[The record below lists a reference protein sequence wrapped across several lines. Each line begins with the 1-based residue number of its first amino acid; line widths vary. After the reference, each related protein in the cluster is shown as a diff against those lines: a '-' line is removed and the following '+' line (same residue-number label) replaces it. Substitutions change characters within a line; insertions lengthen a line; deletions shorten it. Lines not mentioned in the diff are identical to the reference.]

1 MTTILGIKTSNDEE
15 GIVIAA
21 DTQINIY
28 EENKQTG
35 KLSGSK
41 IKTEKNY
48 AFAYTGH
55 YTKSVEAFFS
65 YLSGGRD
72 FESFI
77 KFITGKKEPE
87 ELKGL
92 FGFVPKNIRKAF
104 EEVLKGGDSKSELEK
119 NLLKIYK
126 NEIAPSTE
134 VDNFIFKF
142 IKYIEEQTN
151 PIETAIKRGYFEEI
165 VFTNRHISKKRDDE
179 DDDLGGD
186 SLELIL
192 ASNNPLIGLYH
203 INQFGNVCE
212 IKDKDDFDFVS
223 LGSGSKAAKKYI
235 ENEEYK
241 DDKWVSEKIDLDNI
255 RIHHAIMLA
264 IGAIKEASKKDVN
277 TGGYIDLAVVKNNS
291 IAHYG
296 KFIQSTID
304 DAEKEAYKQVIEK
317 VQQTNK

>member
-1 MTTILGIKTSNDEE
+1 MTTIIGMKTNNDEE
-15 GIVIAA
+15 GIGIAA

-48 AFAYTGH
+48 AFAYTGD
-55 YTKSVEAFFS
+55 YNKSVEAFFS

-77 KFITGKKEPE
+77 KFITGKKDPE

-92 FGFVPKNIRKAF
+92 FGFVSKNIRKSF
-104 EEVLKGGDSKSELEK
+104 EDALKGESAKSELEK

-165 VFTNRHISKKRDDE
+165 VFTNRYLSKKRDDDE
-179 DDDLGGD
+179 G
-186 SLELIL
+186 LELIL
-192 ASNNPLIGLYH
+192 ASNNPSIGLHH
-203 INQFGNVCE
+203 INQFGNVRE
-212 IKDKDDFDFVS
+212 IKEDDNLDFVS
-223 LGSGSKAAKKYI
+223 LGSGSKAAGKYI

-241 DDKWVSEKIDLDNI
+241 DDKWVGEKIDLDNI
-255 RIHHAIMLA
+255 KIHHAVMLA

-277 TGGYIDLAVVKNNS
+277 TGGYIDLAVVKKEG
-291 IAHYG
+291 ITHYG
-296 KFIQSTID
+296 KLIQSTID
-304 DAEKEAYKQVIEK
+304 GAEKDAYKQIVEK
-317 VQQTNK
+317 ETADK

>member
-1 MTTILGIKTSNDEE
+1 MTTILGIKTNNDEE

-21 DTQINIY
+21 DTQINLY

-41 IKTEKNY
+41 IKTGKNY
-48 AFAYTGH
+48 AFAYTGD
-55 YTKSVEAFFS
+55 YNKSVEAFFS

-92 FGFVPKNIRKAF
+92 FGFVSKNIRKSF
-104 EEVLKGGDSKSELEK
+104 EDVLKGESAKSELEK
-119 NLLKIYK
+119 VLLKIYK

-134 VDNFIFKF
+134 IDNFIFKF

-151 PIETAIKRGYFEEI
+151 PIETAIKKGYFEEI
-165 VFTNRHISKKRDDE
+165 IFTNRHISKKRDEDE
-179 DDDLGGD
+179 G
-186 SLELIL
+186 LELIL
-192 ASNNPLIGLYH
+192 ASNNPVIGLYH
-203 INQFGNVCE
+203 INQFGKVSE
-212 IKDKDDFDFVS
+212 IKEDDNLDFVS
-223 LGSGSKAAKKYI
+223 LGSGSKAAEKYI

-241 DDKWVSEKIDLDNI
+241 DDKWVGEKIDLDNI

-277 TGGYIDLAVVKNNS
+277 TGGYVDLAVIKKDG
-291 IAHYG
+291 ITHYG
-296 KFIQSTID
+296 KLIQSAID
-304 DAEKEAYKQVIEK
+304 GAEKEAYKQIVEK
-317 VQQTNK
+317 EQQTNK